1 MPPPAADDDDPHDA
15 HGEYDASWR
24 SLWLSSGALSI
35 AILGDALIY
44 IVLPVNAE
52 RFGVGLAWVGVLL
65 AANRIVR
72 TFTYGALAR
81 LGGRIGIKNLCM
93 LASVTAVLSTA
104 MYGVFRGWAPLLFAR
119 VVWGLSYG
127 ALLLAALGY
136 AASDRARTGA
146 RVGVSRAIEQVG
158 PLIALTGGAWLA
170 GVVGPR
176 DVFLHLALLTGVA
189 VLLAV
194 MLPPRVARPPAAKAP
209 AARRA
214 ELLPKP
220 DRLDMLIF
228 WMGFGV
234 DGVFTMT
241 VAIMLAK
248 HVALDAAM
256 LSAGLLIAGRRVAE
270 MIVAPASGAVAD
282 RFGVR
287 MPLVATS
294 LLLVAGFGLVGA
306 GWLLAGAAATVVAR
320 GALGTLIPAA
330 VALFAPAGVLQ
341 PLARNQT
348 WRDVGAAAGPLAT
361 GFVLGAATPEALHLV
376 LAVIYAASLLWLT
389 ASRDWRQGAR
399 SRSADTGSSGRGRG

>member
-1 MPPPAADDDDPHDA
+1 MPPPAADGDDARDPHDP
-15 HGEYDASWR
+15 HGQYDTSWR

-44 IVLPVNAE
+44 IVLPVNAA

-65 AANRIVR
+65 AANRIIR
-72 TFTYGALAR
+72 TVAYDTLAR
-81 LGGRIGIKNLCM
+81 LGERIGIKNLCL

-104 MYGVFRGWAPLLFAR
+104 MYGVFQGWAPLLVAR

-136 AASDRARTGA
+136 AASDRARTGS

-170 GVVGPR
+170 GVIGPR
-176 DVFLHLALLTGVA
+176 DVFLYLAALTGVA
-189 VLLAV
+189 VLLALL
-194 MLPPRVARPPAAKAP
+194 LPRRQGRPVRPPATAWRKAI
-209 AARRA
+209 
-214 ELLPKP
+214 LLPKP
-220 DRLDMLIF
+220 DRLDLLIF

-234 DGVFTMT
+234 DGLFTMT

-256 LSAGLLIAGRRVAE
+256 FSAGLMIAGRRVAE
-270 MIVAPASGAVAD
+270 MVVAPASGAIAD

-287 MPLVATS
+287 IPLVAAS
-294 LLLVAGFGLVGA
+294 LLLVAGFAMVGA
-306 GWLLAGAAATVVAR
+306 GWLVAGAGAIVVAR
-320 GALGTLIPAA
+320 GGLGTLIPAA
-330 VALFAPAGVLQ
+330 VALFAPAAVLQ

-348 WRDVGAAAGPLAT
+348 WRDLGAAAGPLAT
-361 GFVLGAATPEALHLV
+361 GFVLGLTTPEALHLA
-376 LAVIYAASLLWLT
+376 LAVIYGGSLLWLMI
-389 ASRDWRQGAR
+389 SRDWRWE
-399 SRSADTGSSGRGRG
+399 

>member
-1 MPPPAADDDDPHDA
+1 VSPAPENEDGSQDQ
-15 HGEYDASWR
+15 YDSSWR

-52 RFGVGLAWVGVLL
+52 RFGVSLAWVGILL

-72 TFTYGALAR
+72 TFTYGALAQ
-81 LGGRIGIKNLCM
+81 LGERIGIKNLCL
-93 LASVTAVLSTA
+93 LASATAVLSTA
-104 MYGVFRGWAPLLFAR
+104 MYGVFEGGWPLLFAR

-136 AASDRARTGA
+136 AASDRARTGS
-146 RVGVSRAIEQVG
+146 RVGMSRAIEQVG

-176 DVFLHLALLTGVA
+176 EVFLYLALLTGVA
-189 VLLAV
+189 VLLALL
-194 MLPPRVARPPAAKAP
+194 LPRRNGRPTAPPATS
-209 AARRA
+209 RRMSG
-214 ELLPKP
+214 LLPKP

-256 LSAGLLIAGRRVAE
+256 FSAGLVIAGRRVAE
-270 MIVAPASGAVAD
+270 MIVAPVSGAIAD

-287 MPLVATS
+287 MPLVAAS
-294 LLLVAGFGLVGA
+294 LLLVAGFAMVGA
-306 GWLLAGAAATVVAR
+306 GWLVAGAAATVVAR

-330 VALFAPAGVLQ
+330 VALFAPTGGLQ

-361 GFVLGAATPEALHLV
+361 GFVLGAATPEALHLA
-376 LAVIYAASLLWLT
+376 LAAIFAVSLLWLM
-389 ASRDWRQGAR
+389 ASRHWQ
-399 SRSADTGSSGRGRG
+399 RGG